1 MFSYRSAVRIGS
13 VVWIG
18 LFLGF
23 ILVIGWAP
31 PASAVGNLKLG
42 PVELH
47 PYFQIAESYDSNV
60 CRSENMV
67 CQNPNDP
74 AKTYDAHDWYTVFT
88 PGLQAAL
95 PFQNG
100 RFEAEYRGDWGRYN
114 NLKFWNYSD
123 NLTRGNLKFKLAG
136 GLSLRLNEEYVNGH
150 DAPGYAQSVQLDL
163 YHRVTSGAGTD
174 LEVGPKL
181 KISLD
186 YTNMILNYADD
197 ARNGYRDRID
207 NTVGGAVY
215 YKFLPKT
222 SALLEYTY
230 TATNFQDVDPG
241 PIGSAALTD
250 VKMNNK
256 DQRGY
261 LGLTWD
267 MTERSKGTVKVG
279 YSVKDYQESGIDTFK
294 GGIVAI
300 DLSHELTQRT
310 WVKFDAIRDVNESN
324 SVTQPYY
331 LTTGGRLVLNH
342 NIHPKV
348 SFKLNAGYSRD
359 QYPNE
364 ETIGTETRKRIDN
377 SWDLGGKFEYRIQQ
391 WLNFGLGY
399 DHTQRLSNFSDLG
412 YVDNLFTFS
421 VGALL

>member
-1 MFSYRSAVRIGS
+1 MSSYRSAVQTFS

-18 LFLGF
+18 LILSF
-23 ILVIGWAP
+23 IFVIGWAP
-31 PASAVGNLKLG
+31 PAAAVGNLKLG

-47 PYFQIAESYDSNV
+47 PYFQVAEAYDSNV
-60 CRSENMV
+60 CRTENMV

-74 AKTYDAHDWYTVFT
+74 AKSDEAHDWYTVFT

-95 PFQNG
+95 PFKNS
-100 RFEAEYRGDWGRYN
+100 RFEAEYRGDWARYN
-114 NLKFWNYSD
+114 NLKYWNYSD
-123 NLTRGNLKFKLAG
+123 NLARGNLTTKFAG
-136 GLSLRLNEEYVNGH
+136 GLSLRVKEDWTNGH
-150 DAPGYAQSVQLDL
+150 DTPGYAQSTQLDL
-163 YHRVTSGAGTD
+163 YHRNTAGAGADMEIGT
-174 LEVGPKL
+174 KL
-181 KISLD
+181 RLAVD
-186 YTNMILNYADD
+186 YTNMILNYADN

-207 NTVGGAVY
+207 NTTGGTIY
-215 YKFLPKT
+215 FKFMPKT

-230 TATNFQDVDPG
+230 TATSFEEPDPG
-241 PIGSAALTD
+241 PVGDAALTNI
-250 VKMNNK
+250 KMNNK

-267 MTERSKGTVKVG
+267 ITSRSKGTVKVG
-279 YSVKDYQESGIDTFK
+279 YSVKDYQESGLDTFK

-310 WVKFDAIRDVNESN
+310 SIKFDAIRDVNESN

-348 SFKLNAGYSRD
+348 SFKLNAGFSRD
-359 QYPNE
+359 QYPND
-364 ETIGTETRKRIDN
+364 ETNGTETRKRIDN
-377 SWDLGGKFEYRIQQ
+377 TWDMGGKFEYRIQQ

-399 DHTQRLSNFSDLG
+399 DFTQRRSNFSDLG

>member
-1 MFSYRSAVRIGS
+1 MSSYRSVEICSAM
-13 VVWIG
+13 WIG
-18 LFLGF
+18 LILSF
-23 ILVIGWAP
+23 IFVIGWAP
-31 PASAVGNLKLG
+31 QASAVGNLKLG

-47 PYFQIAESYDSNV
+47 PYFQVAEAYDSNV
-60 CRSENMV
+60 CRTENMV

-123 NLTRGNLKFKLAG
+123 NLTRGNLAFKFAG
-136 GLSLRLNEEYVNGH
+136 GLGLRLKEEYTNGH
-150 DAPGYAQSVQLDL
+150 DAPGYAQSTQLDL
-163 YHRVTSGAGTD
+163 YHRNTAGAGAD

-181 KISLD
+181 KFSLD
-186 YTNMILNYADD
+186 YTNMLLNYADD
-197 ARNGYRDRID
+197 ARNGFRDRID
-207 NTVGGAVY
+207 NTTGGTIY

-230 TATNFQDVDPG
+230 TATSFQDVDPG
-241 PIGSAALTD
+241 PIGDANLTNI
-250 VKMNNK
+250 KMNNK

-267 MTERSKGTVKVG
+267 ATERSKGTVKVG

-294 GGIVAI
+294 GGVVSI

-310 WVKFDAIRDVNESN
+310 SLKFDAIRDVEESYVVN
-324 SVTQPYY
+324 QPYY

-359 QYPNE
+359 QYPNDM
-364 ETIGTETRKRIDN
+364 TIGTETRKRIDN
-377 SWDLGGKFEYRIQQ
+377 TWDLGGKFEYRIQQ

-399 DHTQRLSNFSDLG
+399 DFSQRRSNFSDLG

-421 VGALL
+421 IGALL